1 MSSLLV
7 IGRDLPHPP
16 VNGEERPLGRRSQY
30 LAATALAEP
39 VVRGGWPAAL
49 LALPLALA
57 PSGAGAVPFNITT
70 AACSATIGCDAE
82 PTNIPGATSGNFKG
96 GMLRLNGTNKTYS
109 IPFTL
114 DTSTTN
120 TLNQDGENTTFTG
133 VFSDATSG
141 GNIKITNVNAKG
153 VGLTAGSVTF
163 SGINTYTG
171 ATTINT
177 GATLAL
183 SGSGSIA
190 ASSNVVDTGTLDI
203 SAVTGSATINK
214 LTGSGTVNLGSK
226 TVVLSGT
233 STFTGAISGNGG
245 VTVSANTVTFN
256 NSTAMAYTGATTI
269 NSGATLS
276 LGGSGGIGHSSGV
289 VANGTLDVPG
299 SRTITSLSGSGSV
312 DISKNNQALTLSNAS
327 GIFSGV
333 ISGNLRVPSSRLFF
347 GSP

>member
-1 MSSLLV
+1 LALSFRNFWRTVEMSSLLV

-30 LAATALAEP
+30 LAATALGEP

-163 SGINTYTG
+163 SGINT
-171 ATTINT
+171 
-177 GATLAL
+177 
-183 SGSGSIA
+183 
-190 ASSNVVDTGTLDI
+190 
-203 SAVTGSATINK
+203 
-214 LTGSGTVNLGSK
+214 
-226 TVVLSGT
+226 
-233 STFTGAISGNGG
+233 
-245 VTVSANTVTFN
+245 
-256 NSTAMAYTGATTI
+256 
-269 NSGATLS
+269 
-276 LGGSGGIGHSSGV
+276 
-289 VANGTLDVPG
+289 
-299 SRTITSLSGSGSV
+299 
-312 DISKNNQALTLSNAS
+312 
-327 GIFSGV
+327 
-333 ISGNLRVPSSRLFF
+333 
-347 GSP
+347 